1 MNRRRHRRIL
11 HCMGRPIGGQC
22 RIWARRESGSRR
34 ERVPVLSE
42 RGRNITKVSAASQ
55 FARSKRALVSGPRN
69 DKKGRRARPRA
80 RSVGEIKG
88 RIVLGLALPPPPPP
102 PPPPPSP
109 PLLGS
114 PLWTILCTRVS
125 LLRFNGGGERT
136 TLGSSIGLQK
146 SKRNPLA
153 VEQKEISLL
162 LRSLRPPHPL
172 RPPRPPHESRSIG
185 P

>member
-102 PPPPPSP
+102 PSP

-136 TLGSSIGLQK
+136 TLASPIGLQK

-162 LRSLRPPHPL
+162 VRSLLSPHPP
-172 RPPRPPHESRSIG
+172 RPSRPPHESRSIG